1 MKMIHLILPNSIR
14 SKKNSRRLVP
24 MPSQKKSNMM
34 YHWKKIGWKP
44 CYIQSRPS
52 AAYDAWEKEARKAI
66 MQQKPEGFKIFTE
79 SVAIKVLAYYKGA
92 RPDLSGVMESVGDC
106 LEKFVYF
113 DDRQIEKWDGDSR
126 VIHDLANP
134 RTEVWVNEFKV

>member
-1 MKMIHLILPNSIR
+1 MIHLILPGSVR

-24 MPSQKKSNMM
+24 IPSPKGKSDTM
-34 YHWKKIGWKP
+34 HRWKKIGWKP

-66 MQQKPEGFKIFTE
+66 MRQKPEGFKIFTE

-92 RPDLSGVMESVGDC
+92 RPDLSGAMESVGDC
-106 LEKFVYF
+106 IEGYVIFN
-113 DDRQIEKWDGDSR
+113 DRQIVSWDGSR
-126 VIHDLANP
+126 LYHDKANP
-134 RTEVWVNEFKV
+134 RTEIEVDICNEV